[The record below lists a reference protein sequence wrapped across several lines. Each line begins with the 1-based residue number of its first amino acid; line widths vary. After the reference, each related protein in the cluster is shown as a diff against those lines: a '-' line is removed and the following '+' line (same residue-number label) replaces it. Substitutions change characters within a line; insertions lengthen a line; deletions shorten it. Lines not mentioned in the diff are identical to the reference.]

1 MELKWLEDFLSLCNS
16 GNFRVSSEQRFVS
29 QPAFSR
35 RIKALETWMGAE
47 LIDRSS
53 FPVQPTSAGREF
65 RTVAQD
71 IVNLAYQ
78 KRNDIRGQSNADK
91 EKINF
96 STLNTLAQVFI
107 PAWLKELEP
116 YHEAETFSVRTDFR
130 SVDGYL
136 IALEEGHVDFFICY
150 EDQTGSIMIDP
161 EKYPSLKLGVESIV
175 PVVSPDS
182 SGEPNWWLPSKPQ
195 RPIPHLSTKA
205 HLSRTSRHHLE
216 KRYGLSQPVRH
227 HIEKNYG
234 DLTFVPVYEA
244 STATSIKAMAVEGY
258 GVAWL
263 PKSIVLDE
271 LGNGGLVRAADEAD
285 DITVDIKIFRFADSI
300 DDRVERFWQMLV
312 QRASL

>member
-35 RIKALETWMGAE
+35 RIKALETWLGAE
-47 LIDRSS
+47 LIDRTS
-53 FPVQPTSAGREF
+53 FPVQPTNAGREF
-65 RTVAQD
+65 RAAAQN

-78 KRNDIRGQSNADK
+78 KRNEIRGQGVADK

-96 STLNTLAQVFI
+96 SALNTLAQVFI

-116 YHEAETFSVRTDFR
+116 YHEAKTFSVRTDFR

-136 IALEEGHVDFFICY
+136 IALEEGQVDFFICY
-150 EDQTGSIMIDP
+150 EDQTGSVMIDP
-161 EKYPSLKLGVESIV
+161 EKYPSLLLGIEPII
-175 PVVSPDS
+175 PVVSPES
-182 SGEPNWWLPSKPQ
+182 SGKPSWWLPSEPQ
-195 RPIPHLSTKA
+195 GPIPHLCTKA
-205 HLSRTSRHHLE
+205 HLTRTARHHLE

-227 HIEKNYG
+227 HIEKHYG

-244 STATSIKAMAVEGY
+244 STATSIKAMALEGF

-263 PKSIVLDE
+263 PKSIVDDDIA
-271 LGNGGLVRAADEAD
+271 NGRLVRAAEEAN
-285 DITVDIKIFRFADSI
+285 DIVVNIKIFRCADSI
-300 DDRVERFWQMLV
+300 DRRVENFWQMLV
-312 QRASL
+312 DRASP

>member
-35 RIKALETWMGAE
+35 RIKALETWLGAE
-47 LIDRSS
+47 LIDRTS
-53 FPVQPTSAGREF
+53 FPVQPTNAGREF
-65 RTVAQD
+65 RTVAQN

-78 KRNDIRGQSNADK
+78 KRNDIRGQGNADK

-136 IALEEGHVDFFICY
+136 VALEEGLVDFFICY

-161 EKYPSLKLGVESIV
+161 EKYPSLQLGVESV
-175 PVVSPDS
+175 MPVVSPDNN
-182 SGEPNWWLPSKPQ
+182 GKPNWWLPSKPQ
-195 RPIPHLSTKA
+195 KPIPHLCTKA
-205 HLSRTSRHHLE
+205 HLTRPARHHLE
-216 KRYGLSQPVRH
+216 KRYGLSLPVRH
-227 HIEKNYG
+227 HIEKHYG
-234 DLTFVPVYEA
+234 DLTFVPAYEA
-244 STATSIKAMAVEGY
+244 STATSIKAMALEGY

-263 PKSIVLDE
+263 PKSIVIDE
-271 LGNGGLVRAADEAD
+271 LSNGRLVRAAEEAD
-285 DITVDIKIFRFADSI
+285 DMMVDIKIFRSADSI
-300 DDRVERFWQMLV
+300 DRRVEKFWQMLV
-312 QRASL
+312 QRASS